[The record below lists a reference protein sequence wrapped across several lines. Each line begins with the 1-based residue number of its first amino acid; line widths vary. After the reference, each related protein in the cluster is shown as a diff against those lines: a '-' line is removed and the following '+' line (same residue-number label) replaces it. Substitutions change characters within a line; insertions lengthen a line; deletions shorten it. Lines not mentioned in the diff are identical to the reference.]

1 MKSIE
6 ENYREMLDEMK
17 MVYLH
22 DTRPWTVGF
31 SGGKDSTLLVTLVFQ
46 MVGEL
51 KPNQR
56 TKKIYIISSDTMV
69 ENPIVKRYMHDMSRK
84 INEAGKELGIEGVII
99 TPAYDKTFWA
109 YVIGYGYP
117 TPEPP
122 GFRWCTDRL
131 KIKPI
136 NTYTI
141 QRIKED
147 GEIIML
153 LGVRKAE
160 SSYRARGIKA
170 REIEGKLLVPHT
182 DIENAYVYNPLT
194 EIPNEDIWRFLLAGD
209 AKSPWGGDN
218 RYLFSLYQGETLE
231 EEGSVL
237 GHIDDKTVTVTG
249 NSRFGCWICTMVK
262 EDKSL
267 KNFID
272 KGSDE
277 LIPLRDFRDWLIKFR
292 SMSEYRE
299 KKRRNGAVYVK
310 NDGELGLGPFN
321 MEGRE
326 IILRGLLDLQKRT
339 GMELITLGELKAI
352 DQIWEKE
359 GDLSRRRLVDI
370 YSDVMGEQLPWD
382 ELKVPLYSK
391 ETMEII
397 NEMCSEYDVD
407 FELVSKLIVAIEEN
421 KHYTRGNKVQK
432 AFDRVVNEGW
442 LHYSNIQKAKD
453 SIGNE
458 NQ

>member
-1 MKSIE
+1 MSTIAE
-6 ENYREMLDEMK
+6 IYREMIDEMK

-22 DTRPWTVGF
+22 DSRPWTVGF

-46 MVGEL
+46 MVSEL
-51 KPNQR
+51 EPKQR
-56 TKKIYIISSDTMV
+56 TKKIYVISSDTMV
-69 ENPIVKRYMHDMSRK
+69 ENPIVKKYMHEMSQK
-84 INEAGKELGIEGVII
+84 INEAGKDMGIEGVII
-99 TPAYDKTFWA
+99 TPPYDKTFWS

-136 NTYTI
+136 NTYTL

-182 DIENAYVYNPLT
+182 DIEKAYVYNPLT
-194 EIPNEDIWRFLLAGD
+194 EIPNEDIWKYLLSGD

-218 RYLFSLYQGETLE
+218 RYLFSLYQGETLDE
-231 EEGSVL
+231 EDSVL
-237 GHIDDKTVTVTG
+237 GQIDDKKVTVTG

-272 KGSDE
+272 KGNLE
-277 LIPLRDFRDWLIKFR
+277 LVPLRDFRDWLLEIR
-292 SMSEYRE
+292 NNQEYRE

-310 NDGELGLGPFN
+310 NDGEFGFGPFN
-321 MEGRE
+321 MYARE
-326 IILRGLLDLQKRT
+326 MILRKLLELQKLT
-339 GMELITLGELKAI
+339 SMELITIGELKAI
-352 DQIWEKE
+352 DQIWENE
-359 GDLSRRRLVDI
+359 GDLSRRRLVEI
-370 YSDVMGEQLPWD
+370 YSEIMGEHLPWD
-382 ELKVPLYSK
+382 DLKVPLYSE
-391 ETMEII
+391 ETLDIV
-397 NEMCSEYDVD
+397 NEMCKEYDVD
-407 FELVSKLIVAIEEN
+407 FELISKLLVTVEAN

-432 AFDRVVNEGW
+432 AFDKVVNEGW

-453 SIGNE
+453 SIKNE

>member
-1 MKSIE
+1 MNKIE
-6 ENYREMLDEMK
+6 QTYREMINEMK
-17 MVYLH
+17 QVYLH
-22 DTRPWTVGF
+22 DDRPWTVGF

-46 MVGEL
+46 MVMEL
-51 KPNQR
+51 EPEKR
-56 TKKIYIISSDTMV
+56 TKKIYVISSDTMV
-69 ENPIVKRYMHDMSRK
+69 ENPIVKKYMYDMSKR
-84 INEAGKELGIEGVII
+84 INDIGHDFGIESVII
-99 TPAYDKTFWA
+99 TPPFDKTFWT

-136 NTYTI
+136 NTYTL

-160 SSYRARGIKA
+160 STYRARGITA

-194 EIPNEDIWRFLLAGD
+194 EIPNEDIWKFLLSGD
-209 AKSPWGGDN
+209 ARSPWGGDN
-218 RYLFSLYQGETLE
+218 KYLFSLYQGETLD

-237 GHIDDKTVTVTG
+237 GHIDDKKVAITG

-272 KGSDE
+272 KGCNE
-277 LIPLRDFRDWLIKFR
+277 LEPLRNFRNWLLDIR
-292 SMSEYRE
+292 NNPDYRD
-299 KKRRNGAVYVK
+299 KKRRNGSVYVK
-310 NDGELGLGPFN
+310 NDGEMGLGPFN
-321 MEGRE
+321 MQGRE
-326 IILRGLLDLQKRT
+326 LILRNLLRLQRDT
-339 GMELITLGELKAI
+339 SMELITVGELKAI

-359 GDLSRRRLVDI
+359 GDLSRRRLVEI
-370 YSDVMGEQLPWD
+370 YYEETGEKLPWD
-382 ELKVPLYSK
+382 DLKVPLYSD
-391 ETMEII
+391 ETMQII
-397 NEMCSEYDVD
+397 KEMCTEHDID
-407 FELVSKLIVAIEEN
+407 FELVSKLIIAIEEN

-442 LHYSNIQKAKD
+442 LHYNNIQKAKD
-453 SIGNE
+453 DILNE
-458 NQ
+458 D

>member
-1 MKSIE
+1 MNDIEQTYRDMIE
-6 ENYREMLDEMK
+6 EMK
-17 MVYLH
+17 LVYLH
-22 DTRPWTVGF
+22 DNRPWTVGF
-31 SGGKDSTLLVTLVFQ
+31 SGGKDSTLLVTLVFH
-46 MVGEL
+46 MVSEIPVE
-51 KPNQR
+51 KR
-56 TKKIYIISSDTMV
+56 TKKIYVISSDTMV
-69 ENPIVKRYMHDMSRK
+69 ENPIVKKYMHDMSRR

-99 TPAYDKTFWA
+99 TPPYDRTFWV
-109 YVIGYGYP
+109 YTIGYGYP

-136 NTYTI
+136 NNYTL

-160 SSYRARGIKA
+160 STYRARGIKA

-194 EIPNEDIWRFLLAGD
+194 EIPNEDIWKFLLSGEE
-209 AKSPWGGDN
+209 KSPWGGDN
-218 RYLFSLYQGETLE
+218 RYLFSLYQGETLD

-237 GHIDDKTVTVTG
+237 GHIDDKKIAVTG

-272 KGSDE
+272 KGCEE
-277 LIPLRDFRDWLIKFR
+277 LEPLRDFRNWLISIR
-292 SMSEYRE
+292 NNPEYRE
-299 KKRRNGAVYVK
+299 KRRRNGSVYVK
-310 NDGELGLGPFN
+310 SDGEFGYGPFN
-321 MEGRE
+321 MYGRE
-326 IILRGLLDLQKRT
+326 EILRGLLKLQKKT
-339 GMELITLGELKAI
+339 GMELITVGELKAI

-359 GDLSRRRLVDI
+359 GDLTRRRLVDI
-370 YSDVMGEQLPWD
+370 YFEEIGERLPWD
-382 ELKVPLYSK
+382 ELKVALYTSD
-391 ETMEII
+391 TMDII
-397 NEMCSEYDVD
+397 SQMCNEYDVD
-407 FELVSKLIVAIEEN
+407 FELISKLIVAVEEN

-442 LHYSNIQKAKD
+442 LHYNNIQKAKD
-453 SIGNE
+453 VIENE
-458 NQ
+458 D

>member
-1 MKSIE
+1 MSTIE
-6 ENYREMLDEMK
+6 QTYRDMIEEMK

-22 DTRPWTVGF
+22 DSRPWTVGF

-46 MVGEL
+46 MVSEL
-51 KPNQR
+51 EPYQR
-56 TKKIYIISSDTMV
+56 TKKIYVISSDTMV
-69 ENPIVKRYMHDMSRK
+69 ENPIVKRYMHDMSKK
-84 INEAGKELGIEGVII
+84 INEAGKNIGIEGVII
-99 TPAYDKTFWA
+99 TPPYDKTFWS
-109 YVIGYGYP
+109 YVIGFGYP

-136 NTYTI
+136 NTYTL

-194 EIPNEDIWRFLLAGD
+194 EIPNEDIWKFLLNGD

-218 RYLFSLYQGETLE
+218 KYLFSLYQGETLD

-237 GHIDDKTVTVTG
+237 GHIDDKKVAITG

-272 KGSDE
+272 NGCSE
-277 LIPLRDFRDWLIKFR
+277 LVPLRDFRNWLIEIR
-292 SMSEYRE
+292 NNPDYRE
-299 KKRRNGAVYVK
+299 KKRRNGTVYVK
-310 NDGELGLGPFN
+310 NDGEFGFGPFN
-321 MEGRE
+321 MFGRE
-326 IILRGLLDLQKRT
+326 LILRKLLKLQIETGL
-339 GMELITLGELKAI
+339 ELITLGELKAI

-370 YSDVMGEQLPWD
+370 YYEEMGEYLPWD
-382 ELKVPLYSK
+382 SLKVPLYSNDTMNIVADMCK
-391 ETMEII
+391 EYE
-397 NEMCSEYDVD
+397 VD
-407 FELVSKLIVAIEEN
+407 FELISKLIVEIEEN

-432 AFDRVVNEGW
+432 AFDRVINEGW
-442 LHYSNIQKAKD
+442 LHYNNIQKAKD
-453 SIGNE
+453 SIKNE
-458 NQ
+458 N

>member
-1 MKSIE
+1 MSTIE
-6 ENYREMLDEMK
+6 QTYRDMIDEMK

-22 DTRPWTVGF
+22 DNRPWTVGF

-46 MVGEL
+46 MVNEL
-51 KPNQR
+51 KPEQR
-56 TKKIYIISSDTMV
+56 TKKIYVISSDTMV
-69 ENPIVKRYMHDMSRK
+69 ENPIVKKYMHDMSK
-84 INEAGKELGIEGVII
+84 QINEAGKELGIEGVII
-99 TPAYDKTFWA
+99 TPPCDRTFWA
-109 YVIGYGYP
+109 YTIGYGYP

-136 NTYTI
+136 NNYTL

-194 EIPNEDIWRFLLAGD
+194 EIPNEDIWKFLLSGE

-218 RYLFSLYQGETLE
+218 KYLFSLYQGETLD

-237 GHIDDKTVTVTG
+237 GHIDDKKVAITG

-272 KGSDE
+272 KGCKE
-277 LIPLRDFRDWLIKFR
+277 LEPLRDFRNWLLDIR
-292 SMSEYRE
+292 NNPDYRE
-299 KKRRNGAVYVK
+299 KKRRNGSVYVK
-310 NDGELGLGPFN
+310 SDGEFGYGPFN
-321 MEGRE
+321 IFGRE
-326 IILRGLLDLQKRT
+326 MILRKLLQLQKET

-352 DQIWEKE
+352 DHIWEKE
-359 GDLSRRRLVDI
+359 GDLTRRRLVDI
-370 YSDVMGEQLPWD
+370 YFEEMGERLPWD
-382 ELKVPLYSK
+382 DLKVALYSS

-397 NEMCSEYDVD
+397 NQMCNEYEVD
-407 FELVSKLIVAIEEN
+407 FELISKLIVAIEEN

-442 LHYSNIQKAKD
+442 LHYNNIQKAKD
-453 SIGNE
+453 VIE
-458 NQ
+458 HED

>member
-1 MKSIE
+1 MSTIE
-6 ENYREMLDEMK
+6 QTYRDMIDEMK

-22 DTRPWTVGF
+22 DSRPWTVGF

-46 MVGEL
+46 MVNEL
-51 KPNQR
+51 LPYQR
-56 TKKIYIISSDTMV
+56 TKKIYVISSDTMV
-69 ENPIVKRYMHDMSRK
+69 ENPIVKNYMHDMSNR
-84 INEAGKELGIEGVII
+84 INEAGKNLGIEGVII
-99 TPAYDKTFWA
+99 TPPFDRTFWA
-109 YVIGYGYP
+109 YTIGYGYP

-136 NTYTI
+136 NNYTL

-194 EIPNEDIWRFLLAGD
+194 EIPNEDIWKFLLSGE

-218 RYLFSLYQGETLE
+218 KYLFSLYQGETLD

-237 GHIDDKTVTVTG
+237 GHIDDKKVAVTG

-272 KGSDE
+272 KGCKE
-277 LIPLRDFRDWLIKFR
+277 LEPLRDFRNWLIEIR
-292 SMSEYRE
+292 NNPDYRE
-299 KKRRNGAVYVK
+299 KKRRNGSVYVK
-310 NDGELGLGPFN
+310 SDGEFGYGPFN
-321 MEGRE
+321 MYGRE
-326 IILRGLLDLQKRT
+326 IILRKLLKLQKET
-339 GMELITLGELKAI
+339 NLELITVGELKAI

-359 GDLSRRRLVDI
+359 GDLTRRKLVDI
-370 YSDVMGEQLPWD
+370 YYEEIGERLPWD
-382 ELKVPLYSK
+382 ELKVALYSD
-391 ETMEII
+391 ETMQII
-397 NEMCSEYDVD
+397 NQMCEEYDVD
-407 FELVSKLIVAIEEN
+407 SELISKLIIAIEEN

-442 LHYSNIQKAKD
+442 LHYNNIQKAKD
-453 SIGNE
+453 VIE
-458 NQ
+458 HED

>member
-1 MKSIE
+1 MYTIE
-6 ENYREMLDEMK
+6 EVYREMIDEMK
-17 MVYLH
+17 LVYLH
-22 DTRPWTVGF
+22 DNRPWTVGY

-46 MVGEL
+46 MVSEL
-51 KPNQR
+51 QPSQR
-56 TKKIYIISSDTMV
+56 TKKIYVISSDTMV
-69 ENPIVKRYMHDMSRK
+69 ENPIVKKYMHEMSNK
-84 INEAGKELGIEGVII
+84 INEAGASLGIEGVII
-99 TPAYDKTFWA
+99 TPPFDKTFWS

-136 NTYTI
+136 NTYTL

-170 REIEGKLLVPHT
+170 RK
-182 DIENAYVYNPLT
+182 AYVYNPLT
-194 EIPNEDIWRFLLAGD
+194 EIPNEDIWKFLLAGE

-218 RYLFSLYQGETLE
+218 KYLFSLYQGETMD

-237 GHIDDKTVTVTG
+237 GHIDDKKVSVTG

-272 KGSDE
+272 KGCQE
-277 LIPLRDFRDWLIKFR
+277 LIPLRDFRDWLIEIR
-292 SMSEYRE
+292 NNPEYRE

-310 NDGELGLGPFN
+310 CDGEFGFGPFN
-321 MEGRE
+321 MLGRE
-326 IILRGLLDLQKRT
+326 TILRELLRLQKRT
-339 GMELITLGELKAI
+339 QMELITVGELKAI

-370 YSDVMGEQLPWD
+370 YFDEIGEHLPWD
-382 ELKVPLYSK
+382 DLKAPLYS
-391 ETMEII
+391 ETTMNII
-397 NEMCSEYDVD
+397 TDMCNEYDVD
-407 FELVSKLIVAIEEN
+407 FELIAKLIVAIEEN

-442 LHYSNIQKAKD
+442 LHYSNIQRAKG
-453 SIGNE
+453 SIDNE
-458 NQ
+458 N

>member
-1 MKSIE
+1 MSNIDQT
-6 ENYREMLDEMK
+6 YREMIDEMK
-17 MVYLH
+17 QVYLH
-22 DTRPWTVGF
+22 DNRPWTVGF

-46 MVGEL
+46 MVAEL
-51 KPNQR
+51 EQEKR
-56 TKKIYIISSDTMV
+56 TKKIYVISSDTMV
-69 ENPIVKRYMHDMSRK
+69 ENPIVKKYMYDMSIR
-84 INEAGKELGIEGVII
+84 INEAGRELGIESVII
-99 TPAYDKTFWA
+99 TPPYDKSFWA
-109 YVIGYGYP
+109 YMIGYGYP

-136 NTYTI
+136 NNYTL

-160 SSYRARGIKA
+160 STYRARGITA

-194 EIPNEDIWRFLLAGD
+194 EIPNEDIWKFLLSGD

-218 RYLFSLYQGETLE
+218 KYLFSLYQGETLD

-237 GHIDDKTVTVTG
+237 GHIDDKKVAITG

-272 KGSDE
+272 KGCEE
-277 LIPLRDFRDWLIKFR
+277 LEPLRDFRNWLLDIR
-292 SMSEYRE
+292 NNPEYRD
-299 KKRRNGAVYVK
+299 KKRRNGSVYVK
-310 NDGELGLGPFN
+310 NDGEMGLGPFN
-321 MEGRE
+321 MQGRE
-326 IILRGLLDLQKRT
+326 LILRNLLHLQRET
-339 GMELITLGELKAI
+339 SMELITIGELKAI

-370 YSDVMGEQLPWD
+370 YSEEMGEKLPWD
-382 ELKVPLYSK
+382 DLKVPLYSE
-391 ETMEII
+391 ETMQII
-397 NEMCSEYDVD
+397 GEMCAEHDID
-407 FELVSKLIVAIEEN
+407 FELISKLIIAIEEN

-442 LHYSNIQKAKD
+442 LHYNNIQKAKD
-453 SIGNE
+453 DI
-458 NQ
+458 

>member
-1 MKSIE
+1 MSNIE
-6 ENYREMLDEMK
+6 QTYRDMIDEMK

-22 DTRPWTVGF
+22 DNRPWTVGF

-46 MVGEL
+46 MVNEL
-51 KPNQR
+51 LPYQR
-56 TKKIYIISSDTMV
+56 TKKIYVISSDTMV
-69 ENPIVKRYMHDMSRK
+69 ENPIVKKYMHDMSNQ
-84 INEAGKELGIEGVII
+84 INEAGKNLGIEGVII
-99 TPAYDKTFWA
+99 TPPYDRTFWA
-109 YVIGYGYP
+109 YTIGYGYP

-136 NTYTI
+136 NNYTL

-194 EIPNEDIWRFLLAGD
+194 EIPNEDIWKFLLSGE

-218 RYLFSLYQGETLE
+218 KYLFSLYQGETLD

-237 GHIDDKTVTVTG
+237 GHIDDKKVTVTG

-272 KGSDE
+272 KGCKE
-277 LIPLRDFRDWLIKFR
+277 LEPLRDFRNWLIEIR
-292 SMSEYRE
+292 NNPDYRE
-299 KKRRNGAVYVK
+299 KKRRNGSVYVK
-310 NDGELGLGPFN
+310 SDGEFGYGPFN
-321 MEGRE
+321 MYGRE
-326 IILRGLLDLQKRT
+326 IILRKLLKLQKET
-339 GMELITLGELKAI
+339 KLELITVGELKAI

-359 GDLSRRRLVDI
+359 GDLTRRKLVDI
-370 YSDVMGEQLPWD
+370 YYEEIGERLPWD
-382 ELKVPLYSK
+382 ELKVALYSD
-391 ETMEII
+391 ETMQII
-397 NEMCSEYDVD
+397 NEMCEEYEVD
-407 FELVSKLIVAIEEN
+407 TELISKLIIAIEEN

-442 LHYSNIQKAKD
+442 LHYNNIQKAKD
-453 SIGNE
+453 VIE
-458 NQ
+458 HED